1 MDPYVK
7 CHICPL
13 QAICEEAE
21 VDSSHNYH
29 EHYEPKKDLLDDE
42 ELKAM
47 AEEVSKLTDA
57 TRYCPLLLSIPKTEE
72 TRNTTE
78 QHD

>member
-1 MDPYVK
+1 
-7 CHICPL
+7 
-13 QAICEEAE
+13 
-21 VDSSHNYH
+21 
-29 EHYEPKKDLLDDE
+29 LDDE